1 MKILKYYFKLKSID
15 IICIGEVLID
25 FIGHEINTSIN
36 RTKDYHRFLGGSP
49 TNVAVN
55 ASRIGLSSLLVA
67 SCGQDGLGD
76 FIIRK
81 LKSSK
86 VDVSS
91 LRMIPE
97 VPTSVIFVS
106 KSTETP
112 DFIAYRQG
120 DCEIKLEQLPDEL
133 LQKAKI
139 FHTTCF
145 ALSKNPAR
153 ETILNRAK
161 KAKDLGL
168 KLSIDIN
175 FSERIWPDR
184 EEAKAVLKEYLSND
198 PLVKLSE
205 DDCYRLFAEV
215 KSDEHIFDYFHT
227 LGATTICLTKGKNG
241 VVVSDLNEGLFF
253 QKAIQIQE
261 VKDTTGAGD
270 AFWTGFLYA
279 QIHQKSLL
287 DCVSIAQKLASI
299 KLQNV
304 GRLPDDLDIEEI
316 IN

>member
-1 MKILKYYFKLKSID
+1 MKSID
-15 IICIGEVLID
+15 IISIGEVLID
-25 FIGHEINTSIN
+25 FIGHEVNTSIN
-36 RTKDYHRFLGGSP
+36 ITKDYHRFLGGSP
-49 TNVAVN
+49 TNVVVN
-55 ASRIGLSSLLVA
+55 ASRLGLKSVLVA

-76 FIIRK
+76 YVVRK
-81 LKSSK
+81 LKSNNVITSQIRK
-86 VDVSS
+86 SES
-91 LRMIPE
+91 A
-97 VPTSVIFVS
+97 PTSVIFVS

-112 DFIAYRQG
+112 DFIPYRQA
-120 DCEIKLEQLPDEL
+120 DCEVYENQLPDEIIAD
-133 LQKAKI
+133 AKI

-161 KAKDLGL
+161 KAKELGL
-168 KLSIDIN
+168 QLSIDIN

-184 EEAKAVLKEYLSND
+184 EEAKKVLREYLQND

-215 KSDEHIFDYFHT
+215 KSEDFIFDYFHN

-241 VVVSDLNEGLFF
+241 VVVSDIKEGLFF
-253 QKAIQIQE
+253 QKALHIDEI
-261 VKDTTGAGD
+261 KDTTGAGD

-279 QIHQKSLL
+279 QIEQKSLNE
-287 DCVSIAQKLASI
+287 SITIAQKLAAI

-304 GRLPDDLDIEEI
+304 GRLPDNINIKKI
-316 IN
+316 IQE

>member
-1 MKILKYYFKLKSID
+1 MKSID
-15 IICIGEVLID
+15 IISIGEVLID

-55 ASRIGLSSLLVA
+55 ASRLGLKSVLVA

-76 FIIRK
+76 YVVRK
-81 LKSSK
+81 LKSNN
-86 VDVSS
+86 VDTSS
-91 LRMIPE
+91 IRKSE
-97 VPTSVIFVS
+97 TTPTSVIFVS
-106 KSTETP
+106 KSSETP
-112 DFIAYRQG
+112 DFIPYRQA
-120 DCEIKLEQLPDEL
+120 DCEIFESQLSDEIIAD
-133 LQKAKI
+133 AKI

-153 ETILNRAK
+153 QTILNRAR
-161 KAKDLGL
+161 KAKELGL

-184 EEAKAVLKEYLSND
+184 EEAKQVLKEYLAND

-215 KSDEHIFDYFHT
+215 KSEDYIFDYFHN
-227 LGATTICLTKGKNG
+227 LGASTICLTKGKNG
-241 VVVSDLNEGLFF
+241 VALSDVNEGLLF
-253 QKAIQIQE
+253 QKAMKIDDI
-261 VKDTTGAGD
+261 KDTTGAGD
-270 AFWTGFLYA
+270 AFWTGFLFA
-279 QIHQKSLL
+279 QIENKSLNE
-287 DCVSIAQKLASI
+287 CITIAQKLASI

-304 GRLPDDLDIEEI
+304 GRLPDNINIKKI
-316 IN
+316 IQE

>member
-1 MKILKYYFKLKSID
+1 MKSID
-15 IICIGEVLID
+15 IISIGEVLID
-25 FIGHEINTSIN
+25 FIGHEVNTSIN

-55 ASRIGLSSLLVA
+55 ASRLGLNAVLVA

-76 FIIRK
+76 YVVRK
-81 LKSSK
+81 LKSNNVITSQIRK
-86 VDVSS
+86 SE
-91 LRMIPE
+91 LA
-97 VPTSVIFVS
+97 PTSVIFVS

-112 DFIAYRQG
+112 DFIPYRQA
-120 DCEIKLEQLPDEL
+120 DCEIYESQLPDGIIAD
-133 LQKAKI
+133 AKI

-161 KAKDLGL
+161 KAKELGL
-168 KLSIDIN
+168 QLSIDIN
-175 FSERIWPDR
+175 FSERIWSNR
-184 EEAKAVLKEYLSND
+184 EEAKSVLQEYLAND

-215 KSDEHIFDYFHT
+215 KTEDFIFDYFHN

-241 VVVSDLNEGLFF
+241 VVVSDLKQGLLF
-253 QKAIQIQE
+253 QKATQINE
-261 VKDTTGAGD
+261 IKDTTGAGD
-270 AFWTGFLYA
+270 AFWTGFLFA
-279 QIHQKSLL
+279 KMEQKSLK
-287 DCVSIAQKLASI
+287 DCITIAQKLAAI

-304 GRLPDDLDIEEI
+304 GRLPDNINIKKI
-316 IN
+316 IQE

>member
-1 MKILKYYFKLKSID
+1 MKSID
-15 IICIGEVLID
+15 IISIGEVLID
-25 FIGHEINTSIN
+25 FIGHEVNTSIN

-55 ASRIGLSSLLVA
+55 ASRLGLKAVLVA

-76 FIIRK
+76 YVVRK
-81 LKSSK
+81 LKSNNVITSQIRK
-86 VDVSS
+86 SES
-91 LRMIPE
+91 A
-97 VPTSVIFVS
+97 PTSVIFVS

-112 DFIAYRQG
+112 DFIPYRQA
-120 DCEIKLEQLPDEL
+120 DCEIYENQLPEEIIAD
-133 LQKAKI
+133 AKI

-161 KAKDLGL
+161 KAKELGL
-168 KLSIDIN
+168 QLSIDIN
-175 FSERIWPDR
+175 FSERIWPNR
-184 EEAKAVLKEYLSND
+184 EEAKEVLREYLQND

-215 KSDEHIFDYFHT
+215 KSEDYIFEYFHN

-241 VVVSDLNEGLFF
+241 VVVSDLKEGLLF
-253 QKAIQIQE
+253 QKAMHIDEI
-261 VKDTTGAGD
+261 KDTTGAGD

-279 QIHQKSLL
+279 QIEQKSLNE
-287 DCVSIAQKLASI
+287 SITIAQKLAAI

-304 GRLPDDLDIEEI
+304 GRLPDNINIKKI
-316 IN
+316 IQE

>member
-1 MKILKYYFKLKSID
+1 MKTTD

-25 FIGHEINTSIN
+25 FIGHEVNTSIN

-55 ASRIGLSSLLVA
+55 ASRLGLKSILVA
-67 SCGQDGLGD
+67 TCGQDGLGD
-76 FIIRK
+76 YIVRK
-81 LKSSK
+81 LKAN
-86 VDVSS
+86 
-91 LRMIPE
+91 E
-97 VPTSVIFVS
+97 VNTNHICKLESAPTSVIFVS

-112 DFIAYRQG
+112 DFIPYREA
-120 DCEIKLEQLPDEL
+120 DCQILEHQLSDEVIAD
-133 LQKAKI
+133 AKI
-139 FHTTCF
+139 YHTTCF

-161 KAKDLGL
+161 KAKELGL
-168 KLSIDIN
+168 QLSIDIN
-175 FSERIWPDR
+175 FSERIWPNR
-184 EEAKAVLKEYLSND
+184 EEAKRVIASYLLND

-215 KSDEHIFDYFHT
+215 KSEDYIFDYFHN

-241 VVVSDLNEGLFF
+241 VVLSDKNHGLFF
-253 QKAIQIQE
+253 QEALPINE
-261 VKDTTGAGD
+261 VKDATGAGD

-279 QIHQKSLL
+279 QLQQRNLEDSI
-287 DCVSIAQKLASI
+287 SIAQKLAAI

-304 GRLPDDLDIEEI
+304 GRLPDGIDFKEYLKA
-316 IN
+316 

>member
-1 MKILKYYFKLKSID
+1 MKTID

-25 FIGHEINTSIN
+25 FIGHQMNTSIN

-55 ASRIGLSSLLVA
+55 ASRIGLKPLLVA

-76 FIIRK
+76 YIIRK
-81 LKSSK
+81 LKSNSI
-86 VDVSS
+86 DVSS
-91 LRMIPE
+91 VKKVNTE
-97 VPTSVIFVS
+97 PTSVILVS
-106 KSTETP
+106 KSTDTP
-112 DFIAYRQG
+112 DFIPYRQA
-120 DCEIKLEQLPDEL
+120 DCNITIEQLTDDSIE
-133 LQKAKI
+133 KAKV

-161 KAKDLGL
+161 KAKELGVQ
-168 KLSIDIN
+168 LSIDIN

-184 EEAKAVLKEYLSND
+184 EEAKQVLSDYLSND

-215 KSDEHIFDYFHT
+215 KSEAFIFDYFHN
-227 LGATTICLTKGKNG
+227 LGVTTICLTKGKKG
-241 VVVSDLNEGLFF
+241 VVVSDLKKGLFF
-253 QKAIQIQE
+253 QEAIYIKE

-279 QIHQKSLL
+279 QINKKAIEES
-287 DCVSIAQKLASI
+287 VTIAQKLASI
-299 KLQNV
+299 KLQNI
-304 GRLPDDLDIEEI
+304 GKLPNDINLEQI
-316 IN
+316 LNV

>member
-1 MKILKYYFKLKSID
+1 LKTID

-25 FIGHEINTSIN
+25 FIGHEVNTSIN

-55 ASRIGLSSLLVA
+55 ASRLGLNAVLVA

-76 FIIRK
+76 YVIRK
-81 LKSSK
+81 LKTNNVNTNHIGKS
-86 VDVSS
+86 
-91 LRMIPE
+91 E
-97 VPTSVIFVS
+97 TVPTSVIFVS

-112 DFIAYRQG
+112 DFIPYRQA
-120 DCEIKLEQLPDEL
+120 DCEISESQLPDAIIA
-133 LQKAKI
+133 QAKI

-153 ETILNRAK
+153 QTILNRAQ
-161 KAKDLGL
+161 KAKALGL
-168 KLSIDIN
+168 QLSIDIN

-184 EEAKAVLKEYLSND
+184 EEAKSVLKQYLAND

-205 DDCYRLFAEV
+205 DDCYRLFAAV
-215 KSDEHIFDYFHT
+215 KSEEYIFDYFHN
-227 LGATTICLTKGKNG
+227 LGASTICLTKGKNG
-241 VVVSDLNEGLFF
+241 VVVSDINQGLFF
-253 QKAIQIQE
+253 QKAIPIEE

-279 QIHQKSLL
+279 QLHQNSLEETIT
-287 DCVSIAQKLASI
+287 VAQKLAAI

-304 GRLPDDLDIEEI
+304 GRLPEN
-316 IN
+316 INIKELIQE

>member
-1 MKILKYYFKLKSID
+1 MKPID

-25 FIGHEINTSIN
+25 FIGHEVNTSIN

-55 ASRIGLSSLLVA
+55 SSRLGLHSVLVA

-76 FIIRK
+76 YVIRK
-81 LKSSK
+81 LKANNVNTDFIGKSET
-86 VDVSS
+86 
-91 LRMIPE
+91 I
-97 VPTSVIFVS
+97 PTSVIFVS

-112 DFIAYRQG
+112 DFIPYRQA
-120 DCEIKLEQLPDEL
+120 DCEIFENQLPDEIIAN
-133 LQKAKI
+133 AKI

-153 ETILNRAK
+153 QTILNRAK
-161 KAKDLGL
+161 KAAELGL

-184 EEAKAVLKEYLSND
+184 EEAKQVLSEYLSND

-205 DDCYRLFAEV
+205 DDCYRLFASV
-215 KSDEHIFDYFHT
+215 KSEEFIFDYFHKM
-227 LGATTICLTKGKNG
+227 GVSTICLTKGKNG
-241 VVVSDLNEGLFF
+241 VVVSDIEKGLFF
-253 QKAIQIQE
+253 QKAIPIE
-261 VKDTTGAGD
+261 EIKDTTGAGD
-270 AFWTGFLYA
+270 AFWTGFLFA
-279 QIHQKSLL
+279 QLRQYDLNTSIT
-287 DCVSIAQKLASI
+287 IAQKLASI

-304 GRLPDDLDIEEI
+304 GRLPDD
-316 IN
+316 ININELVS

>member
-1 MKILKYYFKLKSID
+1 LEKTID

-25 FIGHEINTSIN
+25 FIGHEVNTSIN

-55 ASRIGLSSLLVA
+55 ASRLGLNPILVA
-67 SCGQDGLGD
+67 TCGQDGLGD
-76 FIIRK
+76 YVVRK
-81 LKSSK
+81 LKSNNVNTAQIRKSE
-86 VDVSS
+86 DS
-91 LRMIPE
+91 
-97 VPTSVIFVS
+97 PTSVIFVS

-112 DFIAYRQG
+112 DFIPYRQA
-120 DCEIKLEQLPDEL
+120 DCEILESQLPDGTI
-133 LQKAKI
+133 ASSKI

-153 ETILNRAK
+153 NTILNRAQ
-161 KAKDLGL
+161 KAKELGL

-184 EEAKAVLKEYLSND
+184 EEAKQILKEYLAND

-215 KSDEHIFDYFHT
+215 KSEDYIFEYFHN
-227 LGATTICLTKGKNG
+227 LGASTICLTKGKNG
-241 VVVSDLNEGLFF
+241 VAVSDVTQGLFF
-253 QKAIQIQE
+253 QKAIQIDE
-261 VKDTTGAGD
+261 IKDATGAGD

-279 QIHQKSLL
+279 QLHQKSIEE
-287 DCVSIAQKLASI
+287 SITIAQKLASI

-304 GRLPDDLDIEEI
+304 GRLPDNINIEKI
-316 IN
+316 IQE